1 MSNEACCKGWDDLPP
16 LTVLA
21 QRAARHGASDRA
33 APGISRTNTPLPF
46 ASLLKPPKG
55 DWASAPATDA
65 SAVAKGDAL
74 PVTGAWREDEARGP
88 RMYAELGPLPL
99 EGGGKL
105 PAVRLAYETWGKLN
119 PARNN
124 AILILHALTGDSHVA
139 GPAGPGQPT
148 PGWWAQAVGPKLPL
162 DTDKYFIV
170 APNVLGGCMG
180 STGPSS
186 LAPDGREWGSRFPQL
201 STRDMVRAEAR
212 LADLLGIDQFA
223 AIVGPSAGGHRAVE
237 WAVTYPERTRTL
249 ILVATAACTTAEQA
263 AWAHAQ
269 IAAIELDPHFNG
281 GDYYHSD
288 EGPVRGLGLAREIA
302 HTTYR
307 TPLELDERFGRNR
320 QGDEEPLAGGRLAVQ
335 SYLDYHARKLAARF
349 DAGSYRILSKA
360 MITHDVGRGRG
371 GVAEA
376 LARFSGPALVVGVNS
391 DRLFYARDCEKM
403 AKALPGGRFAQI
415 HTPFGHDG
423 FLIEFA
429 QVNAILAEFME
440 ELE

>member
-1 MSNEACCKGWDDLPP
+1 MSEDPCCEGWEELPP

-21 QRAARHGASDRA
+21 QRAAEKAALDRA
-33 APGISRTNTPLPF
+33 APGISRAQAPLPF
-46 ASLLKPPKG
+46 DSLLKQQPNWEAGKI
-55 DWASAPATDA
+55 TDPGELA
-65 SAVAKGDAL
+65 RSGHL
-74 PVTGAWREDEARGP
+74 PVTGAWREGDAPGP
-88 RMYAELGPLPL
+88 RMYAELGPLSL
-99 EGGGKL
+99 EGGGHL

-119 PARNN
+119 PARDN

-148 PGWWAQAVGPKLPL
+148 PGWWAQAVGPDLPP
-162 DTDKYFIV
+162 DTNKFFIV

-212 LADLLGIDQFA
+212 LADLLGIDTFA
-223 AIVGPSAGGHRAVE
+223 AVVGPSAGWHRALE
-237 WAVTYPERTRTL
+237 WAATYPERARAL
-249 ILVATAACTTAEQA
+249 ILVATSACTTAEQA

-269 IAAIELDPHFNG
+269 IAAIELDPHFAG
-281 GDYYHSD
+281 GDYYSNL

-307 TPLELDERFGRNR
+307 TPLELDERFGRER
-320 QGDEEPLAGGRLAVQ
+320 QGDEDPLAGGQLAVQ

-349 DAGSYRILSKA
+349 DAGSYRVLSKA
-360 MITHDVGRGRG
+360 MITHDVGRDRG
-371 GVAEA
+371 GVQAA
-376 LARFSGPALVVGVNS
+376 LSVFSKPTLVVGVDS
-391 DRLFYARDCEKM
+391 DRLFYARDCKKM
-403 AKALPGGRFAQI
+403 AAAFPDGRYRQI
-415 HTPFGHDG
+415 CTPFGHDG

-429 QVNAILAEFME
+429 QVNAIFADFMK
-440 ELE
+440 ELK